1 MLPLSLGGS
10 VKPAVQNVE
19 RVNVALTPEMAATVR
34 EAERRGEHLSPSEVV
49 RDALCMWRAYQ
60 AFRAEEAEV
69 LRRVRPERPATGGG
83 PGAPSDPAGGSRPE
97 KGVAAD
103 QAARSGADPAQVTV
117 EPCGSCEARQHSVCG
132 ALSAGQL
139 ERLASITTV
148 LRFDPH
154 DPVVLPGVSAAH
166 LYNITS
172 GTAQAYRLL
181 ADGRRQITSF
191 LFRGDFVG
199 LAADRIYA
207 YGVEAVTAVTACRFP
222 REKFGAVLESF
233 PLMERRLL
241 AIASGEIA
249 AAQEQMVLLGRK
261 TARER
266 TASFLLMLA
275 RRTARPVAG
284 SGGEAVPVP
293 MSRGEIADYL
303 GLTTETVSGAFSRL
317 HGERVIRL
325 RDKGEV
331 LIPDR

>member
-1 MLPLSLGGS
+1 MRVVEKVSLD
-10 VKPAVQNVE
+10 
-19 RVNVALTPEMAATVR
+19 LTPEMAATVR

-60 AFRAEEAEV
+60 AFRADEADG
-69 LRRVRPERPATGGG
+69 LRRARQ
-83 PGAPSDPAGGSRPE
+83 D
-97 KGVAAD
+97 GVAAVGGPRAPPP
-103 QAARSGADPAQVTV
+103 AADTAEGRGGASDRQGPAVAAPTPAAPV
-117 EPCGSCEARQHSVCG
+117 EPCASCEARQFSVCG
-132 ALSAGQL
+132 ALSAGQI

-148 LRFDPH
+148 LRFAPH
-154 DPVVLPGVSAAH
+154 EPIVHPGTPAEH
-166 LYNITS
+166 LFNITG

-199 LAADRIYA
+199 FAAGQAYAYA

-222 REKFGAVLESF
+222 RQRFRAVLETF
-233 PLMERRLL
+233 PAMERRLL
-241 AIASGEIA
+241 AIAAGEIA

-275 RRTARPVAG
+275 RRHAATPVAG
-284 SGGEAVPVP
+284 GGEVVPVP

-303 GLTTETVSGAFSRL
+303 GLTTETVSRAFSRL
-317 HGERVIRL
+317 RDERVIRL
-325 RDKGEV
+325 RGKGEV
-331 LIPDR
+331 LIADRQALEAIAAG